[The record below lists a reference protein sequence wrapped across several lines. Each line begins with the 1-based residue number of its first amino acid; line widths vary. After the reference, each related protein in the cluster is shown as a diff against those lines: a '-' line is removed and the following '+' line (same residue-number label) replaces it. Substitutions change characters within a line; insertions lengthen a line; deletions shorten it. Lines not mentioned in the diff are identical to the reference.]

1 MQKKESLTVAEAQ
14 KKMEYF
20 CSYQERCH
28 KEVMTKL
35 MELDMIPEA
44 KDIIITRLI
53 EHNYL
58 NETRFAKSFARGKF
72 RIKKWGKNRILRELK
87 MRQISE
93 YNIIKGIKEISANEY
108 ENTFFEL
115 FEKKRKHFAHLP
127 KLKQKKKIFSYL
139 YYRGWESQKIYEAL
153 KQI

>member
-1 MQKKESLTVAEAQ
+1 MQKKESITVAEAQ

-53 EHNYL
+53 QHNYL

-72 RIKKWGKNRILRELK
+72 RIKKWGKNRTRDSNKKHTQRMQHSIHCRLNACLPFCLPDC
-87 MRQISE
+87 MSACMHSNLLDLNPQACWPACLQ
-93 YNIIKGIKEISANEY
+93 YNLLDINLHRCLHACS
-108 ENTFFEL
+108 
-115 FEKKRKHFAHLP
+115 
-127 KLKQKKKIFSYL
+127 
-139 YYRGWESQKIYEAL
+139 
-153 KQI
+153 